1 MIKKLTM
8 FFACLILSTGLACAQ
23 MAVKGTVVSAD
34 DGEPVVG
41 ATILVVGTQTGTVT
55 DVEGKFSLT
64 MPSGRSILRITYV
77 GMEPLEVSAR
87 PNMRIVLTSDQQALD
102 EVIVVA
108 FGTQKRSS
116 FTGSAAVVGSDEL
129 SQKITTTWPMPSW
142 VRCLVFRSV
151 VRAVS
156 PVPRRVISTSVVSPR
171 CMPTPSLW

>member
-8 FFACLILSTGLACAQ
+8 FFACLFLSTGMALAQ
-23 MAVKGTVVSAD
+23 MAVKGTVVSEE

-55 DVEGKFSLT
+55 DVDGKFSLT
-64 MPSGRSILRITYV
+64 MPSGKSILRISYV

-87 PNMRIVLTSDQQALD
+87 PNMRIVLTNDQKALD

-116 FTGSAAVVGSDEL
+116 FTGSAAVWGL
-129 SQKITTTWPMPSW
+129 MN
-142 VRCLVFRSV
+142 
-151 VRAVS
+151 
-156 PVPRRVISTSVVSPR
+156 
-171 CMPTPSLW
+171 